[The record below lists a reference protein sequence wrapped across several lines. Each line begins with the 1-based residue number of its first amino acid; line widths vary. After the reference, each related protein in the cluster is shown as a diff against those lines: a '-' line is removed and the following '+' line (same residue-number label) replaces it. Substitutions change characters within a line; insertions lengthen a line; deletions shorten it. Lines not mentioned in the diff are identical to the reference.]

1 MTPFGESPFWSF
13 DRFGINHHH
22 LVYTKGHG
30 ILSMALVTVSG
41 YPCSGK
47 SRRVQQLKEYLE
59 SRLVEPES
67 SNIPNLKVV
76 VISDDSLNIKRNVYN
91 GL

>member
-1 MTPFGESPFWSF
+1 
-13 DRFGINHHH
+13 
-22 LVYTKGHG
+22 
-30 ILSMALVTVSG
+30 MALVTVSG

-59 SRLVEPES
+59 SRLVEPDPES

-76 VISDDSLNIKRNVYN
+76 VISDDSLNIKRNVYD